1 MFAAEVARYNVL
13 AVAGHDA
20 DFGKDAKYLFPIDE
34 PPFYAIKRR
43 YFISAIMGGLEVDE
57 TSCVLGEQGERIEG
71 LYAVG
76 NMQGGL
82 FGATDYSF
90 AVNGMSLG
98 RAATFGYYVGRELS
112 K

>member
-1 MFAAEVARYNVL
+1 
-13 AVAGHDA
+13 
-20 DFGKDAKYLFPIDE
+20 
-34 PPFYAIKRR
+34 
-43 YFISAIMGGLEVDE
+43 MGGLEVDAS
-57 TSCVLGEQGERIEG
+57 SCVLNDAGERIEG
-71 LYAVG
+71 LYAIG

-98 RAATFGYYVGRELS
+98 RAATFGYVVGRDLAG